1 MSEYREHKVGTT
13 MITVKAKNSS
23 IVYYH
28 QSFNL
33 PPGPMTLVLMGSM
46 NTSTTANWFAD
57 SWAYQPNTAAVRF
70 LHVAQGG
77 PAVDVTALTT
87 PGTNV
92 AWKQIPFGSVGD
104 FQTVPSS
111 PDPLKFAIVDAAR
124 NTVGSAN
131 ISSLASEQSYTV
143 LLLGS
148 PSRYQVKVVGG
159 YNPIAPDPSP
169 SPEIFDPE
177 EAISPEPVERI
188 PFLALLIAAAGS
200 ICGCCACAQCGLLR
214 SCYINPIDFGG
225 RGSETETTRLAAE
238 DKTASYGAGGLA
250 PAAV

>member
-1 MSEYREHKVGTT
+1 M
-13 MITVKAKNSS
+13 A
-23 IVYYH
+23 
-28 QSFNL
+28 
-33 PPGPMTLVLMGSM
+33 PPRIAPAPHRTAGPMTLVLMGSM

-148 PSRYQVKVVGG
+148 PSRSLLSGPPVG
-159 YNPIAPDPSP
+159 
-169 SPEIFDPE
+169 
-177 EAISPEPVERI
+177 PVEPPPSHFFQGPCRPQTSAGVCAERADAVHFTGRI
-188 PFLALLIAAAGS
+188 WGILGQLAIFLPFHIVLHQIV
-200 ICGCCACAQCGLLR
+200 
-214 SCYINPIDFGG
+214 
-225 RGSETETTRLAAE
+225 T
-238 DKTASYGAGGLA
+238 LA
-250 PAAV
+250 PPHNIVESTCTPTT